1 MSLKDEVREKI
12 EMNEAAD
19 KRIKDAINFAKW
31 DIHEARDKILSNAEY
46 GIYKLSPDG
55 KKIIKVYVN
64 TTVHFRNFLE
74 AEAKPITVED
84 ISFFSKKTHTE
95 YDCGNIVKDRIM
107 YDTYMKEIKRLAAE
121 EDMSVRP
128 VMKYYQAGKSDYV
141 DIFYRVRQIFSG
153 FSRENEFF
161 LECIVEV

>member
-19 KRIKDAINFAKW
+19 KRIKDAIKFAKW
-31 DIHEARDKILSNAEY
+31 DINEARDKILSNAEH
-46 GIYKLSPDG
+46 GIYKPSPDG

-64 TTVHFRNFLE
+64 TTLHYRNFLE

-84 ISFFSKKTHTE
+84 ISFFGKKTHTE
-95 YDCGNIVKDRIM
+95 YDCGNIVKDRLM
-107 YDTYMKEIKRLAAE
+107 YDTYMKELNRLAAE
-121 EDMSVRP
+121 EDIKVRP

-141 DIFYRVRQIFSG
+141 DIFCRFRQVFMG